1 MDNKELQNLS
11 KVLLERVD
19 VVMWKFKEDNNWD
32 RIKTTDKLGIIERN
46 IELVLKNSTL
56 DKKVLDRYRVID
68 SMVILKA
75 LSKVIAEIKP
85 DFVEKQMNTIKEKLT
100 LYSDILFYSLVR
112 K

>member
-32 RIKTTDKLGIIERN
+32 RIKTTDKLGIIESN

-85 DFVEKQMNTIKEKLT
+85 DFVEKQMNVIKEKLT